1 MSIVKINA
9 EDGIV
14 TSSELVSAIHRMMHE
29 SRKRINDEAYTMKH
43 FHNHVRCENLLR
55 RHVFDKTEFKR
66 AMVIL
71 TDTVTEFSRLQLPD
85 NLLSQAYI
93 RKCIHEQLNVKLSS
107 LQMQCLCHKLSKI
120 RPQPILDR
128 NHLTRTY
135 SSVYSGEDTARGE
148 TEYMSDSP
156 INGKIL
162 ESFYFQLCKFILK
175 AP

>member
-1 MSIVKINA
+1 M
-9 EDGIV
+9 

-29 SRKRINDEAYTMKH
+29 SRKRLNDEAYTMKH
-43 FHNHVRCENLLR
+43 FHKHVRCEKLLTR
-55 RHVFDKTEFKR
+55 NVFDKTEFKR

-93 RKCIHEQLNVKLSS
+93 RKCIYEQLQAKLSS

-135 SSVYSGEDTARGE
+135 SSVCSGETASGE
-148 TEYMSDSP
+148 TEYMSDGP